1 MAATERIT
9 MTMRELDRFKVIQ
22 DVADGKLKPWRA
34 AERLELTSRQV
45 RRLVARLREHGPVG
59 LVSGHRSKPG
69 NRRLDPG
76 AADRALSIIRDRYA
90 DFGPTLACEKL
101 WECHGIR
108 LAKETVRKLMTEA
121 GLWIPRRQRP
131 PKIYQPRARRACLG
145 ELIQIDGNDHRWF
158 EERAPACTLLVYVDD
173 ATSRLM
179 MLHFT
184 QTESTFSYFEATRAY
199 IERHGKPGAPDSDKH
214 KRVSQPELHHRHSP
228 FIAAC
233 GPCRFPGAHTPPFT
247 LRHLSRRTITA
258 ETATTAEIAADSSN
272 TYPISRQNSATRCS
286 SIHAR

>member
-34 AERLELTSRQV
+34 AERLELTTRQV
-45 RRLVARLREHGPVG
+45 RRLVARLREHGPAG

-131 PKIYQPRARRACLG
+131 SMVRGTRGGLHAAGVRGRCD
-145 ELIQIDGNDHRWF
+145 E
-158 EERAPACTLLVYVDD
+158 PADD
-173 ATSRLM
+173 AA
-179 MLHFT
+179 LH
-184 QTESTFSYFEATRAY
+184 A
-199 IERHGKPGAPDSDKH
+199 
-214 KRVSQPELHHRHSP
+214 
-228 FIAAC
+228 
-233 GPCRFPGAHTPPFT
+233 
-247 LRHLSRRTITA
+247 
-258 ETATTAEIAADSSN
+258 N
-272 TYPISRQNSATRCS
+272 
-286 SIHAR
+286 